1 MSKQIKKTKKKRRNL
16 KPAGAPPGTLLYTG
30 KNKEEVVIS
39 LIKYSDKNF
48 EESKAVH
55 YNEIEKLKS
64 DSEKTWF
71 NINGIHDES
80 IIKTIG
86 ENAKI
91 SPLLLEDLVNVNQR
105 PKTEFDSESVF
116 VTLKMLIFNEETNSV
131 ESEQVSIFCGKN
143 YLFSFQE
150 KEGDLFDPIRQRI
163 RAENVRIRKNGTDYL
178 LYALVDIIIDHYF
191 YILEIIED
199 KIDELEDS
207 IFSHPDSSYLQEIQK
222 NKKNIFQVKRA
233 IFPLREAVNALKLSD
248 SPLISENT
256 KTFLSDVYD
265 HVIQLIDQTDALKE
279 FNAGL
284 KDIYLNTVSLKMN
297 QIMQVLT
304 ISSVIFIPLTF
315 IAGIYGMNFDNMPE
329 LHTENGYF
337 VVVAIMV
344 IITIGL
350 LFIFKKKKW
359 L

>member
-1 MSKQIKKTKKKRRNL
+1 MSKQKKSNKKRRNL

-39 LIKYSDKNF
+39 LIKYSDKHL
-48 EESKAVH
+48 EESSQIH
-55 YNEIEKLKS
+55 YNELEKLKS
-64 DSEKTWF
+64 ETEKTWF
-71 NINGIHDES
+71 NINGIHDET

-91 SPLLLEDLVNVNQR
+91 SPLFLEDLVNINQR
-105 PKTEFDSESVF
+105 PKTEIDSETVF
-116 VTLKMLIFNEETNSV
+116 VTLKMLVYNEGTRSV
-131 ESEQVSIFCGKN
+131 ESEQVSIFCGQN

-199 KIDELEDS
+199 KIDELEDA
-207 IFSHPDSSYLQEIQK
+207 IFTHPDSSYLQEIQQ
-222 NKKNIFQVKRA
+222 NKKNIYQLKRA
-233 IFPLREAVNALKLSD
+233 IFPLREAINTLKLSESD
-248 SPLISENT
+248 LITENT

-279 FNAGL
+279 FNTGL

-329 LHTENGYF
+329 LHTQNGYF
-337 VVVAIMV
+337 IVLGIMMALAIILLVV
-344 IITIGL
+344 
-350 LFIFKKKKW
+350 FKKKKW